1 MKEDMEAEEYD
12 VKPNEETDSSY
23 EDDAHM
29 AFYSENL

>member
-1 MKEDMEAEEYD
+1 MKED
-12 VKPNEETDSSY
+12 KETDTSY